1 MHKCDKS
8 RMGILADFV
17 KKCLYKKLNCV
28 MIFMYYE
35 YSMTE
40 KIMGKKHREK
50 MSMMFGLTNVKRCF
64 AAALLSVVVFPV
76 LLVLSLF
83 APEFATDYM
92 VPVAFF
98 SVGSAAFAYL
108 LHQVAKNKIKRY
120 YDMVTLAYLTAFH
133 LFFVYI
139 AQENILFYYAAVML
153 TAYMVLLSL
162 DRYVIMALGELVCYM
177 ALVVK
182 SGAAQ
187 IPMGQLL
194 FLTGLHLFAFV
205 LSRDLYNTKKSFLVE
220 EKKLRREMQES
231 EHDPMTGL
239 MNRRG
244 LERHVEGMWQASRNR
259 QETVAAFV
267 IDIDLFKSYNDR
279 FGHVQGDACIR
290 KVAQSIA
297 ETVRGYGIAA
307 RIGGEEFLVF
317 VKGRGVQEVY
327 DLAEQVRAD
336 VEHLNINRGTTN
348 GSVITVSVGMD
359 IRCATEDV
367 SLQGLYGRADKALY
381 QAKQDGRNCVRSAQ
395 NLSVRRVRIG

>member
-1 MHKCDKS
+1 
-8 RMGILADFV
+8 MGILADFV
-17 KKCLYKKLNCV
+17 KKCLYKKLNYV

-35 YSMTE
+35 YSMME
-40 KIMGKKHREK
+40 RSMGKKHREK
-50 MSMMFGLTNVKRCF
+50 VSMMFGLTNVKRCF
-64 AAALLSVVVFPV
+64 AAALISVAVFPV
-76 LLVLSLF
+76 LLILSVF
-83 APEFATDYM
+83 APEFAVGYM
-92 VPVAFF
+92 VPAAFF
-98 SVGSAAFAYL
+98 SIGSAAFAYL

-120 YDMVTLAYLTAFH
+120 YDLVTLAYLTAFH

-139 AQENILFYYAAVML
+139 AQENILFYYAVVML
-153 TAYMVLLSL
+153 AAYMVLLSL

-194 FLTGLHLFAFV
+194 FLTGLHLFVFV

-244 LERHVEGMWQASRNR
+244 LERRVEGLWQASLNR

-290 KVAQSIA
+290 KVAHMIE
-297 ETVRGYGIAA
+297 ETVHGYGIAA

-317 VKGRGVQEVY
+317 VKGRGVQEIY
-327 DLAEQVRAD
+327 DLAEQIRAN
-336 VEHLNINRGTTN
+336 VEHLNIGRGTTN
-348 GSVITVSVGMD
+348 GSVITVSVGID
-359 IRCATEDV
+359 VRCATEDV

-381 QAKQDGRNCVRSAQ
+381 QAKQEGRNCVRSSQ
-395 NLSVRRVRIG
+395 STGIRRVRIG